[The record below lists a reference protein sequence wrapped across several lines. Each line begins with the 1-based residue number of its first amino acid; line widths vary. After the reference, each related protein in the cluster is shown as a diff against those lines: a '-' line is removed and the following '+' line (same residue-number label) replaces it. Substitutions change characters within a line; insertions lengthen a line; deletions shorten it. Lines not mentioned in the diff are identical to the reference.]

1 MEDGRTPEEAAAL
14 LGESVSLALGARDA
28 FWAALTDAERARR
41 AKPLVVSPHGTYRCL
56 CWAGPV

>member
-14 LGESVSLALGARDA
+14 LGESVSLALAARDT

-41 AKPLVVSPHGTYRCL
+41 AKPLVVSPHAAHRC
-56 CWAGPV
+56 V